1 MLENATDTIGFW
13 GMDSTISVLKE
24 GILRF
29 LNLVMVIV
37 VEI

>member
-13 GMDSTISVLKE
+13 GMDSTISVLKKNSP
-24 GILRF
+24 F